1 MYECVIFASLSNSI
15 FVYPLGSAAR
25 GFFSCAKVCRMNAT
39 FADAIWKRRFDE
51 SERQRRATELHIRLL
66 EFCLQI
72 RPPQNSDLAKV
83 IEDFYESS
91 RRFFDTVRT
100 RGGAG
105 SQLLHDM
112 LQDAKAIAERN
123 FQRFSPQ
130 PQPITFGDLQ
140 AYLAAAGVPARV
152 PGGNIHN
159 AVVSIDLALLTKAML
174 AGRKCQELSG
184 VMNESVDID
193 LASFEG
199 STAIVAHFP
208 MNARLIQPRL
218 FESGAMDFRPDTS
231 VDLNEITIGCFLL
244 KTYVEAQDGW
254 ITPSESAL
262 DAVFTCTAASVP
274 SAAPLMMPPPG
285 PPVPARVPEQIPA
298 PRAASMSTYQP
309 PQERQPASPR
319 PASVRSNIE
328 GPVEPAKSLQ
338 GKVLNILLVDDNIL
352 NLRVMT
358 KMLDGHNVATA
369 LNGPDALELFRRQ
382 FFSIVF
388 LDIVLPNDVS
398 GVDIAK
404 KMNEI
409 QVERKRAPVP
419 IIAVTGHNVEDYE
432 REAASAGIREFLSK
446 PVNKSLLQ
454 SMLLKY
460 CG

>member
-1 MYECVIFASLSNSI
+1 
-15 FVYPLGSAAR
+15 
-25 GFFSCAKVCRMNAT
+25 MNTT

-51 SERQRRATELHIRLL
+51 SERQRRATELHMRLL

-72 RPPQNSDLAKV
+72 RPPQSSDLARV
-83 IEDFYESS
+83 IEDFYETS
-91 RRFFDTVRT
+91 RRFFDTVRA

-123 FQRFSPQ
+123 FQRFLPD
-130 PQPITFGDLQ
+130 PQPISFGDLQ
-140 AYLAAAGVPARV
+140 LYLSSAGVPARTSV
-152 PGGNIHN
+152 GNTN
-159 AVVSIDLALLTKAML
+159 NTVVSIDLALLTKAML

-184 VMNESVDID
+184 VGNEYLDID

-199 STAIVAHFP
+199 VTAIVAHFS
-208 MNARLIQPRL
+208 MDTRSIQTRL
-218 FESGAMDFRPDTS
+218 FETGAKEFRPDSS
-231 VDLNEITIGCFLL
+231 VDLNEITIGCYLL

-262 DAVFTCTAASVP
+262 DAVFTCTAASAP
-274 SAAPLMMPPPG
+274 SASARAPPAMAQAPQPPVPAPQ
-285 PPVPARVPEQIPA
+285 PPVPARVPEA
-298 PRAASMSTYQP
+298 PRRSPMSTYQSSGKP
-309 PQERQPASPR
+309 LEAAQDRRPASPR
-319 PASVRSNIE
+319 PASIRSNYE
-328 GPVEPAKSLQ
+328 AGGTSESGKSLE
-338 GKVLNILLVDDNIL
+338 GKVLNILLVDDNML

-409 QVERKRAPVP
+409 QVDRKRAAVP

-432 REAASAGIREFLSK
+432 QAAVRAGIQEFLSK
-446 PVNKSLLQ
+446 PVNKSLLH